1 MSSGRFVEWVS
12 AMPAHWDW
20 ARLGHVARIYAGGT
34 PSKDNPGY
42 WGGDIPWLNSGC
54 VNQWLIQEPAEYI
67 TEEGYSGSSARWVP
81 KGGLVMALAGQGKT
95 KGMVAQLDIDAT
107 CNQSMAAIIPAEGEP
122 RYLLYWLTTNYKNIR
137 GMASDD
143 TRDGLNLTMLGQ
155 IPVPI
160 PPIPEQKTIAEYLDA
175 ETTRIDTLVQEKED
189 LIDLLIEWRQ
199 SVIAQAVTKGLDKD
213 VQMRA
218 TKIAWLR
225 DIPVAW
231 NEARLGHISKIYAG
245 GTPSKDNPGYWGGD
259 IPWLNSGCI
268 NQWLIQEPAEYIT
281 EEGYSG
287 SSARWVPKGGLV
299 MALAGQGKTKG
310 MVAQLDIDATCN
322 QSMAAIIPAEGEP
335 RYLLYWLTTNYKN
348 IRGMASDD
356 TRDGLNLTMLGQI
369 PVPIPPIPEQKTIA
383 EYLDAETTR
392 IDALIAHTTE
402 DINLLKELRAATIAD
417 AVLGRIDVRETPH
430 A

>member
-1 MSSGRFVEWVS
+1 
-12 AMPAHWDW
+12 
-20 ARLGHVARIYAGGT
+20 
-34 PSKDNPGY
+34 
-42 WGGDIPWLNSGC
+42 
-54 VNQWLIQEPAEYI
+54 
-67 TEEGYSGSSARWVP
+67 
-81 KGGLVMALAGQGKT
+81 
-95 KGMVAQLDIDAT
+95 
-107 CNQSMAAIIPAEGEP
+107 
-122 RYLLYWLTTNYKNIR
+122 
-137 GMASDD
+137 
-143 TRDGLNLTMLGQ
+143 MLGQ